1 MKKRLLAAI
10 MSLCMIVS
18 LLPVSA
24 FAVEPEPDPGA
35 VFTKSAALNEATGD
49 VTITMEAYATGEE
62 VVIPGKSVPLDIVL
76 VLDQSG
82 SMTDPFGNTTRQ
94 AAMKQ
99 AVSSFVGEVAKNAA
113 ENDPQ
118 DEVHHQIGIVTFASN
133 SRVRLPLTDAE
144 DNEQKITQTINNLS
158 DNPSGATQ
166 VDKGMSAA
174 KDMLSGSDVQED
186 SKKVV
191 IVFTDGVPTTN
202 REFDTTVA
210 NSAIATAKELKDIG
224 VSIYTVGIFGGADIN
239 QLYGNTGFDR
249 TSDGSIGSDWSD
261 FSFWMIGDIQGY
273 DVPAGNRFLNYLS
286 SNYAA
291 TNIGIKE
298 YSKTILGIGYRG
310 WEITQNFTRISPADY
325 YLTAA
330 NAEDLN
336 NVFSSIAD
344 SIGNT
349 ANANLDKDTVIQD
362 VVSQYYTAPNQ
373 ADIKVYKQAYK
384 GNNTWDNRVDITS
397 QVTVRVV
404 DKTVTVTGYDYAA
417 DYVSQ
422 EPKQDGTYGEKLV
435 IEFTVTPTATASATK
450 DIPTN
455 DSAQMLVDNN
465 TIATANTPTVPGNQ
479 LTYNA
484 NLGELTGFVASA
496 PPSQFYAPG
505 CDSVS
510 LSGEVTLTPETE
522 GNEPGVVFVGWSQDR
537 THPASNPASEAVSTI
552 PSLDLTSE
560 TNTVYAVWAEDKNN
574 NGEPDYEE
582 DTYTVIYTDGVNNK
596 VFAAQ
601 PHEGLLEG
609 TATPKFDTDGIS
621 VDKNGNPD
629 RQDYVF
635 TNWTPKVADTV
646 GGDEHQIIYTA
657 TWADDKNN
665 NDTPDVEEEKYTITY
680 KDGKPAEAIGDVTG
694 MPLDQT
700 GILSGTE
707 QDWPTAP
714 SLDGY
719 SFTGWSVTPS
729 TVIETSGKFTMPTDN
744 VIFTA
749 TWEKIQ
755 PEFVS
760 VRYEFKDSNGSDI
773 TDSAVL
779 AVKPANTTAEKG
791 TNVSPATLSESD
803 QTIQVEN
810 GTWTFVKWDPES
822 AENVQTDVTF
832 TGIWEFKETEK
843 EYAQVDYIFQSSDD
857 TKLPE
862 EVTNLCPSPSQAE
875 VGTSVS
881 APTLS
886 QTAVTVED
894 GTWTFQ
900 GWDEPSKGVS
910 ADGVIFIG
918 TWTFRP
924 NPSDKKITVIF
935 DISGE
940 DCAWKSDSP
949 YEEQK
954 FVVTEN
960 GSESYTIPE
969 VVPTAENKEF
979 VTWKLRDGTTNGTLS
994 GTEFTYATVE
1004 QFAVFDENGE
1014 ATITFV
1020 PVLQE
1025 KAAPEV
1031 ESVTLIFDVSS
1042 EPDAKWENSHIGH
1055 SVWVMLDAAVPT
1067 DYAPGVYA
1075 EGKEFKYWTS
1085 EVGSLGGKQLLTFE
1099 EFKAYAIAEKLP
1111 IVDGNVTIVYTP
1123 VFEKIPEPETPEPP
1137 DSNFTLKNAVQI
1149 VCTTNGTHGTK
1160 DYDLISG
1167 RYYALEPTQNV
1178 DGTWICDINVIS
1190 DEYINDFDDSTGTK
1204 HELTLPQNGTK
1215 TIRLEY
1221 NGSKWVPAED
1231 MIPCVFYVECESE
1244 SEVPDTITVY
1254 FDISDAVSENSD
1266 VAWTYA
1272 YPGYNQP
1279 VTLLSDKD
1287 DAANAPLVDI
1297 PDGWEFVKWDSGA
1310 NTLDEQGARFTFE
1323 DMLEIATPDAK
1334 GNWTVTY
1341 DLVIQKSGEDPDPE
1355 TPEVPGLPEIED
1367 LLDSKIIV
1375 QCTTNPDE
1383 HPYKPYGLLTDG
1395 YALAEEV
1402 SGSAEDGWTYEITIY
1417 PSAYVAEYNSEG
1429 WGKHSSSESEPLT
1442 RTITLAYTENGW
1454 EYLDAPITIDVT
1466 CEGDEPVEPTEP
1478 TLPDGDEVL
1487 SALEK
1492 SIILECLTLPVDHDK
1507 QFYDLLPGT
1516 YEVDKTSLSYNN
1528 GSWTLEVTIFPD
1540 AYLKEFNSTY
1550 QTTEGHV
1557 LVDENDQLAGGKA
1570 ILTYADGSWTC
1581 LSGNG
1586 VTFEVMCQTS
1596 PEPDTYTVTF
1606 NTNGGTTD
1614 SWDQS
1619 VTDGDTLTL
1628 DATASWDDQ
1637 HIFLGWSSNGSV
1649 KGQVYGAGDQVPK
1662 AEESI
1667 TPTGDVTVYA
1677 IWAEDLNGDKI
1688 PDANQIVI
1696 RPADITI
1703 YTGGTGYEG
1712 IVTDED
1718 GSTVSGSE
1726 ETGNGL
1732 PEPGYYLVLPYTLNE
1747 KLGDNPEEM
1756 VDLSNIL
1763 RFTYGDNRT
1772 WDLVRY
1778 NDNDNLGSSSAYGYY
1793 IYKMVPAVTG
1803 QDPVRLQI
1811 KDGDNFILS
1820 DEFIFNLDSLF
1831 QEYQMSLYTGAVSAG
1846 GVKAQLQING
1856 VWTDVDEADA
1866 NGLCLRE
1873 GLLTVRGVNE
1883 EDVREIESD
1892 VSSPVSQITAE
1903 ADSNVT
1909 YYINDSDI
1917 PVTNQD
1923 GVALLADS
1931 LVGEGI
1937 YALRAEVQETLGIDE
1952 NHSFQY
1958 KYLDLV
1964 DASNGNAYVTLKND
1978 DTVKIHWPMPAGTN
1992 ANTKFYVVHFDG
2004 LDREFDGNSLGDIL
2018 DSPDVK
2024 QIVYS
2029 AENGNLSIENGNLV
2043 FSTGTFS
2050 PFVLVYEDD
2059 TTGPVD
2065 PDEPGGG
2072 ESGGGSDSDPTGNL
2086 TISKRVSG
2094 AAGDREDTFTFTVY
2108 LTDEDGDE
2116 LEANFYYNGSGYSG
2130 NIGDGD
2136 SITLSGGESITI
2148 RNLPVGTRYEVVE
2161 EEANEDGY
2169 VTTSSGEEGTIRSSQ
2184 TYTAAFTNTRNAV
2197 LATPE
2202 ETGVDRWLNT
2212 DDHIAYL
2219 TGYPGDVFGPDNSM
2233 TRAEVAQMFYALL
2246 RDKNVTITKTFPD
2259 VPADA
2264 WYATAV
2270 NTLASLGM
2278 VTGDSNGNFRPNDP
2292 ITRAEFCVVA
2302 LAFAYEPASYSCNF
2316 SDVAR
2321 TDWFYPYVAQ
2331 ATVYGWIGG
2340 YTDGSFGPRD
2350 SITRAQV
2357 TTIVNNMLGRA
2368 ADQDYVIDHQD
2379 ELVQFVDLNRTHWAY
2394 YQIMEAVNAHDY
2406 TKTGGSENWR

>member
-24 FAVEPEPDPGA
+24 FAVEPEPNPGA
-35 VFTKSAALNEATGD
+35 VFTKSAKLDENTGN

-62 VVIPGKSVPLDIVL
+62 VVIPGKSVPLNIVL

-118 DEVHHQIGIVTFASN
+118 DEVHHQIGIVTFGSD
-133 SRVRLPLTDAE
+133 SYVLLPLTDAE
-144 DNEQKITQTINNLS
+144 DHEQQIKQKINSLPNS
-158 DNPSGATQ
+158 PYGATQ

-174 KDMLSGSDVQED
+174 KDMLNGPGVQED

-202 REFDTTVA
+202 SEFDTTVA
-210 NSAIATAKELKDIG
+210 NSAITTAKELKDIG
-224 VSIYTVGIFGGADIN
+224 VSIYTVGIFGGAN
-239 QLYGNTGFDR
+239 PNELYGEKWSYELFDDVPC
-249 TSDGSIGSDWSD
+249 DGTVGSVWGGS
-261 FSFWMIGDIQGY
+261 WLAGITGDIRNV
-273 DVPAGNRFLNYLS
+273 DIPAGNRFLNYLS
-286 SNYAA
+286 SNFAA
-291 TNIGIKE
+291 ADSIGIE
-298 YSKTILGIGYRG
+298 YGQYDPAG
-310 WEITQNFTRISPADY
+310 WWVTTGWGWKISQNQTRTASDH
-325 YLTAA
+325 YLSAT

-417 DYVSQ
+417 NYVSQ
-422 EPKQDGTYGEKLV
+422 EPKQDETYGEKLV
-435 IEFTVTPTATASATK
+435 IEFTVTPTATASTAK

-455 DSAQMLVDNN
+455 GSAQMLVDNS
-465 TIATANTPTVPGNQ
+465 TIATADTPTVPGNQ
-479 LTYNA
+479 LIYDA
-484 NLGELTGFVASA
+484 NLGGLTGFEAST
-496 PPSQFYAPG
+496 PLFQFYAPG
-505 CDSVS
+505 CGPVN
-510 LSGEVTLTPETE
+510 LSGEVTLTPKTE
-522 GNEPGVVFVGWSQDR
+522 GNEPDVVFVGWSQDNIYS
-537 THPASNPASEAVSTI
+537 ASNPASEAVNPIS
-552 PSLDLTSE
+552 SLELTSE
-560 TNTVYAVWAEDKNN
+560 TNTVYAMWAEDKNN
-574 NGEPDYEE
+574 NGKPDYGE
-582 DTYTVIYTDGVNNK
+582 DTYTVIYTDGVNNE

-609 TATPKFDTDGIS
+609 AATPKFDTDGILL
-621 VDKNGNPD
+621 DETGKPD

-635 TNWTPKVADTV
+635 TGWNPKVEDTV
-646 GGDEHQIIYTA
+646 GGDEHRIIYTA

-665 NDTPDVEEEKYTITY
+665 NDTPDVGEEKYTITY
-680 KDGKPAEAIGDVTG
+680 KDGKPAEATGDVTN
-694 MPLDQT
+694 MPTDQV

-729 TVIETSGKFTMPTDN
+729 TVIETSGKFTMPAGN
-744 VIFTA
+744 VTFTA
-749 TWEKIQ
+749 TWK
-755 PEFVS
+755 
-760 VRYEFKDSNGSDI
+760 
-773 TDSAVL
+773 
-779 AVKPANTTAEKG
+779 
-791 TNVSPATLSESD
+791 ATE
-803 QTIQVEN
+803 
-810 GTWTFVKWDPES
+810 P
-822 AENVQTDVTF
+822 
-832 TGIWEFKETEK
+832 EK
-843 EYAQVDYIFQSSDD
+843 EYAQVDYIFQSSDS

-862 EVTNLCPSPSQAE
+862 EVTALCPSPSRAE

-881 APTLS
+881 APSLS

-900 GWDEPSKGVS
+900 SWDEASKVVS
-910 ADGVIFIG
+910 ANGVTFIG
-918 TWTFRP
+918 TWTFQP
-924 NPSDKKITVIF
+924 NSSDKTIEVIF
-935 DISGE
+935 DIHGSGAKWSDGSILNSKPYFLQE
-940 DCAWKSDSP
+940 DA
-949 YEEQK
+949 
-954 FVVTEN
+954 
-960 GSESYTIPE
+960 SYNSYPIPT
-969 VVPTAENKEF
+969 VIPPKGYEF
-979 VTWKLRDGTTNGTLS
+979 VCWKTTAPALPGTIGGTTI
-994 GTEFTYATVE
+994 TY
-1004 QFAVFDENGE
+1004 
-1014 ATITFV
+1014 
-1020 PVLQE
+1020 E
-1025 KAAPEV
+1025 KAV
-1031 ESVTLIFDVSS
+1031 DYVGDFGESATLTLV
-1042 EPDAKWENSHIGH
+1042 
-1055 SVWVMLDAAVPT
+1055 
-1067 DYAPGVYA
+1067 
-1075 EGKEFKYWTS
+1075 
-1085 EVGSLGGKQLLTFE
+1085 
-1099 EFKAYAIAEKLP
+1099 
-1111 IVDGNVTIVYTP
+1111 P
-1123 VFEKIPEPETPEPP
+1123 VFEPLEPEEPLTPPENLEDLLSGYIHIECGNNSNHERLDCGLLKDTYEVDEPGLGIQGNTYVIQI
-1137 DSNFTLKNAVQI
+1137 DSEAYAKYYDQEKNLGNLHTASGSNLIVLTWDGNKWIVPEEGFTVKIFCDTEFKPEKPAEGFTLKDAVQI
-1149 VCTTNGTHGTK
+1149 ECTTNGTHETK
-1160 DYDLISG
+1160 TYDLISG
-1167 RYYALEPTQNV
+1167 RYYALEPTQDVN
-1178 DGTWICDINVIS
+1178 GTWICDINVIS
-1190 DEYINDFDDSTGTK
+1190 DEYINDFDRFTGTE

-1221 NGSKWVPAED
+1221 NGSEWVPAED
-1231 MIPCVFYVECESE
+1231 IPCVFYVECESE

-1272 YPGYNQP
+1272 YPGLNQP
-1279 VTLLSDKD
+1279 VTLRSDKD

-1297 PDGWEFVKWDSGA
+1297 PDGWEFVKWNSGA
-1310 NTLDEQGARFTFE
+1310 NTLDEQGAQLTFE

-1341 DLVIQKSGEDPDPE
+1341 DLVIQKSGENPDPE
-1355 TPEVPGLPEIED
+1355 VPEIPGLPEIEA
-1367 LLDSKIIV
+1367 LLDKKILV
-1375 QCTTNPDE
+1375 QCTTKPDE
-1383 HPYKPYGLLTDG
+1383 HPNKPYGLLTDG

-1417 PSAYVAEYNSEG
+1417 PSAYVAEYNSDG
-1429 WGKHSSSESEPLT
+1429 WDKHSSSESEPLT
-1442 RTITLAYTENGW
+1442 RTITLEYTENGW

-1557 LVDENDQLAGGKA
+1557 LVDENDRLAGGKA

-1596 PEPDTYTVTF
+1596 LEPDTYTVTY
-1606 NTNGGTTD
+1606 NPNGGAIASGSSEITVD
-1614 SWDQS
+1614 AGQS
-1619 VTDGDTLTL
+1619 VTLN
-1628 DATASWDDQ
+1628 ATASRNGYV
-1637 HIFLGWSSNGSV
+1637 FLGWSLDSSVNG
-1649 KGQVYGAGDQVPK
+1649 QTYGAGAKLPT
-1662 AEESI
+1662 AATTF
-1667 TPTGDVTVYA
+1667 TPADDTIVYA
-1677 IWAEDLNGDKI
+1677 IWGEDVNGDNVA
-1688 PDANQIVI
+1688 DATQVFIE
-1696 RPADITI
+1696 PAPITI
-1703 YTGGTGYEG
+1703 YTGGNGYDSAITGSGDSELGQTTSGLPTPGFYITLPYEL
-1712 IVTDED
+1712 DRQLKQRED
-1718 GSTVSGSE
+1718 GTII
-1726 ETGNGL
+1726 NGAL
-1732 PEPGYYLVLPYTLNE
+1732 
-1747 KLGDNPEEM
+1747 
-1756 VDLSNIL
+1756 DLSNYL
-1763 RFTYGDNRT
+1763 SFHYDEN
-1772 WDLVRY
+1772 
-1778 NDNDNLGSSSAYGYY
+1778 NDG
-1793 IYKMVPAVTG
+1793 
-1803 QDPVRLQI
+1803 
-1811 KDGDNFILS
+1811 
-1820 DEFIFNLDSLF
+1820 
-1831 QEYQMSLYTGAVSAG
+1831 
-1846 GVKAQLQING
+1846 
-1856 VWTDVDEADA
+1856 VDERIWTLERYDNNGDSQAYERFIYRIMPSNVGGQNIPIRLVFKDA
-1866 NGLCLRE
+1866 NGNETLSDDFNVSMGNLSE
-1873 GLLTVRGVNE
+1873 TYSMTIYAGALNQNIITADLVGLNHNASVGVATSTLTVRGVTASGDPTTEILDEVPTQQLNE
-1883 EDVREIESD
+1883 IQAHAGDDVD
-1892 VSSPVSQITAE
+1892 
-1903 ADSNVT
+1903 
-1909 YYINDSDI
+1909 YYINDSDLQVSN
-1917 PVTNQD
+1917 PTAVKLLVDDLVTDSASQA
-1923 GVALLADS
+1923 ALERHGDAALADA
-1931 LVGEGI
+1931 GI
-1937 YALRAEVQETLGIDE
+1937 TTSNLSYT
-1952 NHSFQY
+1952 FQ
-1958 KYLDLV
+1958 YLDLV
-1964 DASNGNAYVTLKND
+1964 DFSNGNAYVTLGDNQSVD
-1978 DTVKIHWPMPAGTN
+1978 IYWPMPDDAARNTN
-1992 ANTKFYVVHFDG
+1992 FYVVHFDG
-2004 LDREFDGNSLGDIL
+2004 LDRNFTDL
-2018 DSPDVK
+2018 DSALSQANVE
-2024 QIVYS
+2024 VYRPT
-2029 AENGNLSIENGNLV
+2029 EVNGNLM
-2043 FSTGTFS
+2043 FSTSTFS
-2050 PFVLVYEDD
+2050 PFALVYEKD
-2059 TTGPVD
+2059 TTRPVD
-2065 PDEPGGG
+2065 PDEPSGGD
-2072 ESGGGSDSDPTGNL
+2072 SGGGSDSDPTGNL

-2094 AAGDREDTFTFTVY
+2094 AAGDRGDTFTFTVY

-2116 LEANFYYNGSGYSG
+2116 LESNFYYNGDYTGT
-2130 NIGDGD
+2130 IGDGD

-2169 VTTSSGEEGTIRSSQ
+2169 VTTSSGEEGVIRSSQ
-2184 TYTAAFTNTRNAV
+2184 TYTAAFTNTRNAA

-2212 DDHIAYL
+2212 DDHIVYL

-2278 VTGDSNGNFRPNDP
+2278 VTGDADGNYRPNDP
-2292 ITRAEFCVVA
+2292 ITRAEFCVIA

-2340 YTDGSFGPRD
+2340 YANGSFGPRD
-2350 SITRAQV
+2350 FITRAQV

-2379 ELVQFVDLNRTHWAY
+2379 ELVQFNDLNRTHWAY

-2406 TKTGGSENWR
+2406 TKTGGRENWR

>member
-24 FAVEPEPDPGA
+24 FAAPEDGEPVTRIRLMGQDTWRNATFDRAGEEQDLAAPIKYIRLYDGDNDYTISDAAEGAAGTDSFSTTGEYADGAAKDGRIIPSEIDRIAIGFTHRDDVVETVFHKDDFTISYVSGDAEVTTYAEITLDDSAASEVPTGEAVRFYADLGNDITWSLYESVYVDSGANLGDQMPGDPPVAGDYTFIGWEQNSHDGTGAEFTANTVVNADLDVYARKVTDTGGVTDVRVYNVGNDIYQKALEVYSNEYDPNVSIDDIMIDGMSLLGSDDRESNPYYNDWLDSTGKSPNANKWHDNSYFTICNEQRPGSPGFENNWNNRVSPSDIQGIKIYGKVEDREFSFTLDRNELDLRVQNNTRIDIYLGDVEAEPTPDPDEKPDAPTEDTLVDLFNDMIQVTCANKHKTISYGLDDVA
-35 VFTKSAALNEATGD
+35 GSYSTSSD
-49 VTITMEAYATGEE
+49 VTKEEDTWTYTVAVNYNPFVEAYSDDVVDGNDTESHSLIDPNVTTKNVKLIWTEDAWTIAEGQLP
-62 VVIPGKSVPLDIVL
+62 VVIETICTNPQADYIQVVMSDAVREKYEEYGLTVLERWTHVDSAEVTGGYYEMGANGRIPNGYNVSENEITGVTMGWTTHLGETMWFPMDRDNGIYAQVEVSYGYEGNAYIMYLYCQLVEERIPDAPTNEDLEGEDGLLAGKITVDCANESHSDNTYGLVSGCYDRPESPIYNSNTNQWEYTITINAQAYANHYATENSYSTHTATSSNQQITLIHDGDKWVAPEQGVTINVTCNGGTDPDPTAHVIHASVG
-76 VLDQSG
+76 QNG
-82 SMTDPFGNTTRQ
+82 SMTAGNYTIT
-94 AAMKQ
+94 
-99 AVSSFVGEVAKNAA
+99 SSASQEIPIADDGK
-113 ENDPQ
+113 
-118 DEVHHQIGIVTFASN
+118 VTFTIT
-133 SRVRLPLTDAE
+133 P
-144 DNEQKITQTINNLS
+144 NEEYVVKSITVGFEGHDSYTMVNDGTS
-158 DNPSGATQ
+158 DRPITGNPNTWTNYTMP
-166 VDKGMSAA
+166 GMDCDQSIHVEFGL
-174 KDMLSGSDVQED
+174 DTNDDGISDDLEQEIL
-186 SKKVV
+186 VY
-191 IVFTDGVPTTN
+191 
-202 REFDTTVA
+202 
-210 NSAIATAKELKDIG
+210 ELKDH
-224 VSIYTVGIFGGADIN
+224 
-239 QLYGNTGFDR
+239 QKTG
-249 TSDGSIGSDWSD
+249 
-261 FSFWMIGDIQGY
+261 
-273 DVPAGNRFLNYLS
+273 
-286 SNYAA
+286 
-291 TNIGIKE
+291 
-298 YSKTILGIGYRG
+298 
-310 WEITQNFTRISPADY
+310 
-325 YLTAA
+325 
-330 NAEDLN
+330 
-336 NVFSSIAD
+336 
-344 SIGNT
+344 
-349 ANANLDKDTVIQD
+349 
-362 VVSQYYTAPNQ
+362 
-373 ADIKVYKQAYK
+373 
-384 GNNTWDNRVDITS
+384 
-397 QVTVRVV
+397 
-404 DKTVTVTGYDYAA
+404 
-417 DYVSQ
+417 
-422 EPKQDGTYGEKLV
+422 
-435 IEFTVTPTATASATK
+435 
-450 DIPTN
+450 
-455 DSAQMLVDNN
+455 
-465 TIATANTPTVPGNQ
+465 
-479 LTYNA
+479 
-484 NLGELTGFVASA
+484 
-496 PPSQFYAPG
+496 
-505 CDSVS
+505 
-510 LSGEVTLTPETE
+510 
-522 GNEPGVVFVGWSQDR
+522 
-537 THPASNPASEAVSTI
+537 
-552 PSLDLTSE
+552 
-560 TNTVYAVWAEDKNN
+560 
-574 NGEPDYEE
+574 
-582 DTYTVIYTDGVNNK
+582 
-596 VFAAQ
+596 
-601 PHEGLLEG
+601 
-609 TATPKFDTDGIS
+609 
-621 VDKNGNPD
+621 
-629 RQDYVF
+629 
-635 TNWTPKVADTV
+635 
-646 GGDEHQIIYTA
+646 
-657 TWADDKNN
+657 
-665 NDTPDVEEEKYTITY
+665 
-680 KDGKPAEAIGDVTG
+680 
-694 MPLDQT
+694 
-700 GILSGTE
+700 
-707 QDWPTAP
+707 
-714 SLDGY
+714 
-719 SFTGWSVTPS
+719 
-729 TVIETSGKFTMPTDN
+729 TDN
-744 VIFTA
+744 LIAQFSLV
-749 TWEKIQ
+749 
-755 PEFVS
+755 P
-760 VRYEFKDSNGSDI
+760 
-773 TDSAVL
+773 
-779 AVKPANTTAEKG
+779 KG
-791 TNVSPATLSESD
+791 TNVLNFLQQKVEAGEISFQGYEGYVRDENHWYLYDSPGFAFGENDVVNGWTNVYVNYTEPDTETIWVFAMYDGDFAAAQENKQMLCSFTVPIGTKLYD
-803 QTIQVEN
+803 FLQTQTFPEFPGYTADTTKWYNWDNNGSLFPEDKTVDGWTNVVINYTPNQYKLIYDGNGGSYTTSN
-810 GTWTFVKWDPES
+810 GTFEQLTESYPYGREITLYNTTFYFERAGYTNIGWSTDP
-822 AENVQTDVTF
+822 N
-832 TGIWEFKETEK
+832 
-843 EYAQVDYIFQSSDD
+843 
-857 TKLPE
+857 
-862 EVTNLCPSPSQAE
+862 
-875 VGTSVS
+875 
-881 APTLS
+881 
-886 QTAVTVED
+886 AVT
-894 GTWTFQ
+894 
-900 GWDEPSKGVS
+900 
-910 ADGVIFIG
+910 ADYEGA
-918 TWTFRP
+918 T
-924 NPSDKKITVIF
+924 KILF
-935 DISGE
+935 NNDNFSGL
-940 DCAWKSDSP
+940 
-949 YEEQK
+949 
-954 FVVTEN
+954 TEN
-960 GSESYTIPE
+960 GSVTLYAVWEKDLPDFVDPTLPELDSLLNVVMDCSAIPE
-969 VVPTAENKEF
+969 HGYTYENLDENSYSIESK
-979 VTWKLRDGTTNGTLS
+979 
-994 GTEFTYATVE
+994 
-1004 QFAVFDENGE
+1004 AVDENGTMSCTVTVNQNYYVNKYNGSFQSSQGIHSMVPAGTGSRLSIDLTRSANGEWTLADTANDSFLINLTCDGSTEPSQEVLEYHIMNQYGELDTIIQKLDPSYQVISCAIRGRDNTFTDQNADGSGWAANHEYYVVKNGTPGTENYVSYDNATSLDLYYKPSSTLTYHSQDILITEPVDGISEVYVLFDIKLYNDYNYGFWYDSDGDGEKESWAVWE
-1014 ATITFV
+1014 AQDFPSQKAHTKAGDQIVFANLDNYYTPTFKRSSEREVVFLGWDFENHTTIYEPGEEPSNLITNSFTLSRDV
-1020 PVLQE
+1020 IE
-1025 KAAPEV
+1025 KAAIWAP
-1031 ESVTLIFDVSS
+1031 LQVS
-1042 EPDAKWENSHIGH
+1042 
-1055 SVWVMLDAAVPT
+1055 L
-1067 DYAPGVYA
+1067 YGVY
-1075 EGKEFKYWTS
+1075 GYKPLS
-1085 EVGSLGGKQLLTFE
+1085 EEYTLTF
-1099 EFKAYAIAEKLP
+1099 
-1111 IVDGNVTIVYTP
+1111 
-1123 VFEKIPEPETPEPP
+1123 
-1137 DSNFTLKNAVQI
+1137 DS
-1149 VCTTNGTHGTK
+1149 
-1160 DYDLISG
+1160 
-1167 RYYALEPTQNV
+1167 
-1178 DGTWICDINVIS
+1178 
-1190 DEYINDFDDSTGTK
+1190 
-1204 HELTLPQNGTK
+1204 
-1215 TIRLEY
+1215 
-1221 NGSKWVPAED
+1221 
-1231 MIPCVFYVECESE
+1231 
-1244 SEVPDTITVY
+1244 
-1254 FDISDAVSENSD
+1254 
-1266 VAWTYA
+1266 
-1272 YPGYNQP
+1272 
-1279 VTLLSDKD
+1279 
-1287 DAANAPLVDI
+1287 
-1297 PDGWEFVKWDSGA
+1297 
-1310 NTLDEQGARFTFE
+1310 
-1323 DMLEIATPDAK
+1323 
-1334 GNWTVTY
+1334 
-1341 DLVIQKSGEDPDPE
+1341 
-1355 TPEVPGLPEIED
+1355 
-1367 LLDSKIIV
+1367 
-1375 QCTTNPDE
+1375 
-1383 HPYKPYGLLTDG
+1383 
-1395 YALAEEV
+1395 
-1402 SGSAEDGWTYEITIY
+1402 
-1417 PSAYVAEYNSEG
+1417 
-1429 WGKHSSSESEPLT
+1429 
-1442 RTITLAYTENGW
+1442 
-1454 EYLDAPITIDVT
+1454 
-1466 CEGDEPVEPTEP
+1466 
-1478 TLPDGDEVL
+1478 
-1487 SALEK
+1487 
-1492 SIILECLTLPVDHDK
+1492 
-1507 QFYDLLPGT
+1507 
-1516 YEVDKTSLSYNN
+1516 
-1528 GSWTLEVTIFPD
+1528 
-1540 AYLKEFNSTY
+1540 
-1550 QTTEGHV
+1550 
-1557 LVDENDQLAGGKA
+1557 
-1570 ILTYADGSWTC
+1570 
-1581 LSGNG
+1581 
-1586 VTFEVMCQTS
+1586 
-1596 PEPDTYTVTF
+1596 
-1606 NTNGGTTD
+1606 NGGTTGT
-1614 SWDQS
+1614 WTES
-1619 VTDGDTLTL
+1619 VKAGDTLTL

-1811 KDGDNFILS
+1811 KDGDNLILS

-1856 VWTDVDEADA
+1856 VWTNVDEADA

-2029 AENGNLSIENGNLV
+2029 AENGNLSSENGNVVL
-2043 FSTGTFS
+2043 STGTFS

>member
-35 VFTKSAALNEATGD
+35 VFTKSAALNEDTGD

-144 DNEQKITQTINNLS
+144 DNEQKITQTIDNLS
-158 DNPSGATQ
+158 PSGATR
-166 VDKGMSAA
+166 VDAGMSEA
-174 KDMLSGSDVQED
+174 KTMLSGPDVQKD

-191 IVFTDGVPTTN
+191 IVFTDGVPTTSS
-202 REFDTTVA
+202 EFDTTVA

-224 VSIYTVGIFGGADIN
+224 VSMYTVGIFGGADIN

-404 DKTVTVTGYDYAA
+404 DKTVTVTGYDYATN
-417 DYVSQ
+417 YVSQ

-455 DSAQMLVDNN
+455 DSAQMLVDNS
-465 TIATANTPTVPGNQ
+465 TIATANTPTIPGNQ

-484 NLGELTGFVASA
+484 NPGELTGFVASA

-522 GNEPGVVFVGWSQDR
+522 GNEPGVVFVGWSLDS
-537 THPASNPASEAVSTI
+537 THSASNPASEAVSMI
-552 PSLDLTSE
+552 SSLDLTSE

-574 NGEPDYEE
+574 NGEPDYGE
-582 DTYTVIYTDGVNNK
+582 DTYTVIYTDGMNDE

-609 TATPKFDTDGIS
+609 TATPKFDTAGIS
-621 VDKNGNPD
+621 LDKNGNPD

-635 TNWTPKVADTV
+635 TDWTPTVADTV
-646 GGDEHQIIYTA
+646 GGDAHQIIYTA
-657 TWADDKNN
+657 TWAEDKNN

-680 KDGKPAEAIGDVTG
+680 EDGKPAEATGDVTG
-694 MPLDQT
+694 MPSGQT

-719 SFTGWSVTPS
+719 SFTGWSVTPN
-729 TVIETSGKFTMPTDN
+729 TVIETSGKFTMPADN

-773 TDSAVL
+773 TDSTVL
-779 AVKPANTTAEKG
+779 AVKPADTTAEKG

-918 TWTFRP
+918 TWTFQP

-960 GSESYTIPE
+960 GNEAYPIPE

-1355 TPEVPGLPEIED
+1355 IPSLPDLPTILMDQIAVDCVNGEADHPDKSYGIWNGSYTDSGTEDGVQLGLTGD
-1367 LLDSKIIV
+1367 DKS
-1375 QCTTNPDE
+1375 
-1383 HPYKPYGLLTDG
+1383 
-1395 YALAEEV
+1395 
-1402 SGSAEDGWTYEITIY
+1402 GWTYTIALNSGAYASKYDEDQGHPTGTHAMYDSNNVLVVLTWDGVKWVVPNSIVVRITCK
-1417 PSAYVAEYNSEG
+1417 S
-1429 WGKHSSSESEPLT
+1429 
-1442 RTITLAYTENGW
+1442 
-1454 EYLDAPITIDVT
+1454 
-1466 CEGDEPVEPTEP
+1466 DEPQQPDTPDEPDLT
-1478 TLPDGDEVL
+1478 T
-1487 SALEK
+1487 
-1492 SIILECLTLPVDHDK
+1492 ILMDQITVDCVNSDFNHA
-1507 QFYDLLPGT
+1507 
-1516 YEVDKTSLSYNN
+1516 DKTYGVWDRSYVDSGTEDGVQLGLTGDDKSGWTYTIALNSGAYASKYDEDQGHPTGTHAMYDSNN
-1528 GSWTLEVTIFPD
+1528 
-1540 AYLKEFNSTY
+1540 
-1550 QTTEGHV
+1550 V
-1557 LVDENDQLAGGKA
+1557 LVVLTWDGVKWVVPNNIVVRITCKSDESQ
-1570 ILTYADGSWTC
+1570 
-1581 LSGNG
+1581 
-1586 VTFEVMCQTS
+1586 Q
-1596 PEPDTYTVTF
+1596 PDTYTVTY
-1606 NTNGGTTD
+1606 NPNGGAIT
-1614 SWDQS
+1614 SGSSEIPVEAGQS
-1619 VTDGDTLTL
+1619 VPLN
-1628 DATASWDDQ
+1628 ATASWDDQ

-1662 AEESI
+1662 VEESI
-1667 TPTGDVTVYA
+1667 TPTGDVDVYA

-1688 PDANQIVI
+1688 LDAEQVFIE
-1696 RPADITI
+1696 PAPITI
-1703 YTGGTGYEG
+1703 YTGGDGYDSAITGSGDSELGRTTSGLPTPGFYITLPHELDLKLKQRDDG
-1712 IVTDED
+1712 TVISGALDLSDYLSFHYDENND
-1718 GSTVSGSE
+1718 GVDERIWNLERYDKNGDSQAYKRFIYRIRPSTVGGQ
-1726 ETGNGL
+1726 TI
-1732 PEPGYYLVLPYTLNE
+1732 PIRLVF
-1747 KLGDNPEEM
+1747 K
-1756 VDLSNIL
+1756 
-1763 RFTYGDNRT
+1763 
-1772 WDLVRY
+1772 
-1778 NDNDNLGSSSAYGYY
+1778 
-1793 IYKMVPAVTG
+1793 
-1803 QDPVRLQI
+1803 
-1811 KDGDNFILS
+1811 
-1820 DEFIFNLDSLF
+1820 
-1831 QEYQMSLYTGAVSAG
+1831 
-1846 GVKAQLQING
+1846 
-1856 VWTDVDEADA
+1856 DA
-1866 NGLCLRE
+1866 NGNETLSDDFNISMGNLSETYSMTIYAGALNRDIITADLV
-1873 GLLTVRGVNE
+1873 GLDHNASVGVATSTLTVRGVTASG
-1883 EDVREIESD
+1883 DPTTEILDEVPTQQLD
-1892 VSSPVSQITAE
+1892 EIQAH
-1903 ADSNVT
+1903 AGDNVD
-1909 YYINDSDI
+1909 YYINDSDLQVSD
-1917 PVTNQD
+1917 PSAVKLLVDDLVTDSASQA
-1923 GVALLADS
+1923 ALESHGDAALNAA
-1931 LVGEGI
+1931 GI
-1937 YALRAEVQETLGIDE
+1937 NTSNLSY
-1952 NHSFQY
+1952 SFQ
-1958 KYLDLV
+1958 YLDLV
-1964 DASNGNAYVTLKND
+1964 DFSNGNAYVTLGDNQSVD
-1978 DTVKIHWPMPAGTN
+1978 IYWPMPDDAARNTN
-1992 ANTKFYVVHFDG
+1992 FYVVHFDG
-2004 LDREFDGNSLGDIL
+2004 LDREFTDL
-2018 DSPDVK
+2018 DSALSQANVE
-2024 QIVYS
+2024 VYRPT
-2029 AENGNLSIENGNLV
+2029 EVNGNLM
-2043 FSTGTFS
+2043 FSTSTFS
-2050 PFVLVYEDD
+2050 PFALVYEKN

-2065 PDEPGGG
+2065 PGDGDQGG
-2072 ESGGGSDSDPTGNL
+2072 SGGDSDSDTYAVYYHANYGSDERKFGGRYEEDDEVEVRDNSWWDRDNYRFL
-2086 TISKRVSG
+2086 GWNTEEDGSG
-2094 AAGDREDTFTFTVY
+2094 RDYDPEDTFDMP
-2108 LTDEDGDE
+2108 DEDVHLYAQWRRMASDPSE
-2116 LEANFYYNGSGYSG
+2116 SG
-2130 NIGDGD
+2130 
-2136 SITLSGGESITI
+2136 T
-2148 RNLPVGTRYEVVE
+2148 
-2161 EEANEDGY
+2161 
-2169 VTTSSGEEGTIRSSQ
+2169 
-2184 TYTAAFTNTRNAV
+2184 
-2197 LATPE
+2197 
-2202 ETGVDRWLNT
+2202 DRWLNT
-2212 DDHIAYL
+2212 SNHISYL
-2219 TGYPGDVFGPDNSM
+2219 TGYPGSIFGPDNSM

-2246 RDKNVTITKTFPD
+2246 NDQNVTITKTFPD

-2270 NTLASLGM
+2270 NTLGTLGM
-2278 VTGDSNGNFRPNDP
+2278 VTGDSKGNFNPNDP
-2292 ITRAEFCVVA
+2292 ITRAEFCAVA
-2302 LAFAYEPASYSCNF
+2302 LAFAYEPEDYDCSFY
-2316 SDVAR
+2316 DVSR
-2321 TDWFYPYVAQ
+2321 SDWFYPYVAQ
-2331 ATVYGWIGG
+2331 ASTYGWIGG
-2340 YTDGSFGPRD
+2340 YTSGNFGPND
-2350 SITRAQV
+2350 QITRAQV

-2368 ADQDYVIDHQD
+2368 ADEDYVDEYWD
-2379 ELVQFVDLNRTHWAY
+2379 ELVQFNDLSDNHWAY
-2394 YQIMEAVNAHDY
+2394 YQIMEATNEHDY